1 MRHGSTLV
9 STRCAPSLLSAE
21 NKAWIAS
28 LRLERS
34 GLRHRIGES
43 QKRDR
48 RRDLELAVCLSKAAV
63 RCCAQRSQGVKKL
76 TVISL
81 RIFNDYA
88 AGFSSS
94 IAYCL
99 AMGRGKPP
107 LVHDTERFVRDYI
120 HASDVARAFA
130 LGLEAPGSE
139 SAIFNVG
146 TGIGTTNRTLLELC
160 SQAVYRASGK
170 PDVASFSVA
179 DT

>member
-1 MRHGSTLV
+1 ML
-9 STRCAPSLLSAE
+9 CSA
-21 NKAWIAS
+21 K
-28 LRLERS
+28 S
-34 GLRHRIGES
+34 G
-43 QKRDR
+43 
-48 RRDLELAVCLSKAAV
+48 
-63 RCCAQRSQGVKKL
+63 SQGVKKL

-107 LVHDTERFVRDYI
+107 LVHDTKRFVRDYI

-160 SQAVYRASGK
+160 PQAVYRASGK